1 MKRREALDLACEL
14 FDQMGTIWV
23 AQNEDHEFECRFIR
37 EGRMYKINKSDE
49 ELFS

>member
-23 AQNEDHEFECRFIR
+23 AKNKEQQFECRFIR
-37 EGRMYKINKSDE
+37 EGEMYKINKSDE
-49 ELFS
+49 ELFP